1 MNKITTY
8 IACFW
13 LFVVLDSFFI
23 WNRFENVITLL
34 AYLGVIGITCRLQIR
49 HEIHINAKAFIVI
62 LCVALCFLW
71 MLFSY
76 SGNAVGFLIHIIRLI
91 SILTVF
97 TWPIAE
103 YEKLYNVFRRI
114 ILFFAIGSTIVSVL
128 TATGL
133 IKFIPYYE
141 LPPRSPLHESLGIV
155 YYVYGFFVTNQ
166 GSLEIFPRA
175 CGMLQEPG
183 HFAII
188 LGFVYMA
195 DRLLGRKLSLW
206 VIVCGFLT
214 FSSNFP
220 LIIVIT
226 EIYNLLKFK
235 NLFNVLKWFVIAIF
249 VGIVLF
255 NCLSRDLQDTIKY
268 LAYERNLEEVID
280 AMSTS
285 GSLTDALD
293 KRTSSSGDTAFRNIN
308 SSNMWVGL
316 GHDDTLITLSDY
328 RGVILQYGVIGL
340 ALIVF
345 AILAV
350 TMKLHVRQRSQIIAY
365 LLLVLIQR
373 SWMFYAP
380 YLYFLTYVL
389 SNMYMHKYRYL
400 QDNCER

>member
-1 MNKITTY
+1 MDKVTTY
-8 IACFW
+8 IGCFW

-23 WNRFENVITLL
+23 WNRFENVITML
-34 AYLGVIGITCRLQIR
+34 AYLGVIGITFRLHFR
-49 HEIHINAKAFIVI
+49 HKTNTDVKTFVVI
-62 LCVALCFLW
+62 LCIGLCFLW

-76 SGNAVGFLIHIIRLI
+76 SGNAVYYLTHIIRLI

-97 TWPIAE
+97 TWPVSE
-103 YEKLYNVFRRI
+103 YEKLYNVFRKI
-114 ILFFAIGSTIVSVL
+114 IIFFAIGSTIVSIL
-128 TATGL
+128 TAAGL

-155 YYVYGFFVTNQ
+155 YYVYVFFVTNQ
-166 GSLEIFPRA
+166 GTLQLLPRA

-206 VIVCGFLT
+206 VVVCGFLT

-235 NLFNVLKWFVIAIF
+235 NLFNALKWFVIAIS

-255 NCLSRDLQDTIKY
+255 NCLSRDLQDTVKY

-285 GSLTDALD
+285 GSFTDALD
-293 KRTSSSGDTAFRNIN
+293 KRTSSSGDIAFRNIN

-328 RGVILQYGVIGL
+328 RGVILQYGIIGL
-340 ALIVF
+340 ALIIV
-345 AILAV
+345 AILAI
-350 TMKLHVRQRSQIIAY
+350 TQKLHFRQRFQIIAY

-380 YLYFLTYVL
+380 YLYFLTYMF
-389 SNMYMHKYRYL
+389 SNMYMYKYRYL
-400 QDNCER
+400 LHNCKR

>member
-1 MNKITTY
+1 MDKVTTY
-8 IACFW
+8 IGCFW

-34 AYLGVIGITCRLQIR
+34 AYLGVIGITYGLYFR
-49 HEIHINAKAFIVI
+49 HEIHTNVKAFVVI

-76 SGNAVGFLIHIIRLI
+76 SGNAIGYIVHIIRLV
-91 SILTVF
+91 SILSIF
-97 TWPIAE
+97 TWPVVE
-103 YEKLYNVFRRI
+103 YVKLYNVFRKI
-114 ILFFAIGSTIVSVL
+114 LLFFAIGSVFVSVL
-128 TATGL
+128 TAVGL

-141 LPPRSPLHESLGIV
+141 LPSRSNLHDSLGIV

-166 GSLEIFPRA
+166 GPLQVFPRA

-195 DRLLGRKLSLW
+195 DRLLGKKVSLW
-206 VIVCGFLT
+206 IVVCGFLT

-220 LIIVIT
+220 LIILIT
-226 EIYNLLKFK
+226 EIYNLFKLKNIFK
-235 NLFNVLKWFVIAIF
+235 VIKWVGFAIIAS
-249 VGIVLF
+249 IVLF
-255 NCLSRDLQDTIKY
+255 NCLSRDLQDTVKY

-380 YLYFLTYVL
+380 YLYFLAYML
-389 SNMYMHKYRYL
+389 SNMYMYKYRYL
-400 QDNCER
+400 QDNFKR